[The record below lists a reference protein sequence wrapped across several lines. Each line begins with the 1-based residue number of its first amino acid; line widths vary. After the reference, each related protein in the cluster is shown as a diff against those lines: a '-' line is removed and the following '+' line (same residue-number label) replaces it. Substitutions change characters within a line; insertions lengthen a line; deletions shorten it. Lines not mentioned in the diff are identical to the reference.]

1 MLPCSVMTP
10 SEKNIVK
17 SLVAVAWADGTVK
30 DPEQGMIDSLLW
42 AFGASEEDES
52 EIREF
57 AAKKRTIK
65 DDVPLDALDGKDRE
79 LLLAHAALLTHAD
92 GKQTKAE
99 EKLLK
104 DLADHLDIA
113 GPEMKSI
120 VEHAREQAAKL
131 PEKI

>member
-1 MLPCSVMTP
+1 MTP

-30 DPEQGMIDSLLW
+30 EPESGMIDSLLW
-42 AFGASEEDES
+42 AFGASEEDEA
-52 EIREF
+52 EIKAF
-57 AAKKRTIK
+57 AQKKRTIK
-65 DDVPLDALDGKDRE
+65 DDVPLGDLEPKDRE

-104 DLADHLDIA
+104 DLSEHLGFSAAEARPI
-113 GPEMKSI
+113 I
-120 VEHAREQAAKL
+120 EHAKERADRAAAN
-131 PEKI
+131 